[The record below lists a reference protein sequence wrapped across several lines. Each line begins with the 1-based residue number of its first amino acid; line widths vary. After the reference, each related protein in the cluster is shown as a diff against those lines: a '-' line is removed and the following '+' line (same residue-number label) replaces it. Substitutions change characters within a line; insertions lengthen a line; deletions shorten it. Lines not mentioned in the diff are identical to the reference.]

1 MKMKRILS
9 MLAATAVMA
18 SSVAVM
24 GVSADE
30 TTTGGGTD
38 TTRTYS
44 VDEAVVDVDLL
55 PGIDAD
61 WKQISADDEKLT
73 TSDVTYLSD
82 PAIPTVEITETD
94 SGAIRFKMSTEV
106 NKELRTWYDAQCDLN
121 LENVFINGKYLYYD
135 FRAVGQWNINL
146 YLSSEG
152 NAQENAIKLG
162 CYIMANKYDDST
174 VLYTQGAQ
182 GDAKK
187 HTYGYDEDGTAGTY
201 RGRLDLQAAIEDA
214 IKGGAVEESKL
225 PANLLK
231 DGGYVDLYRVGFWV
245 VGATS
250 SNLTVNSFFLG
261 HDPSDPTVTEP
272 EITSAQTTAATQA
285 DGANATTGNGSNT
298 TDSSDSTM
306 TIVIVV
312 VVVVV
317 VAAAIIV
324 GVVISKKKK
333 K

>member
-9 MLAATAVMA
+9 MLAATAIMA
-18 SSVAVM
+18 SSAAVM

-30 TTTGGGTD
+30 TTPTNGAD
-38 TTRTYS
+38 YS
-44 VDEAVVDVDLL
+44 VDDAIVDQDLL
-55 PGIDAD
+55 PKASAE
-61 WKQISADDEKLT
+61 WKQISANDPNLMDSTKLVYT
-73 TSDVTYLSD
+73 AT
-82 PAIPTVEITETD
+82 PEIPTVTVEETD
-94 SGAIRFKMSTEV
+94 AGALRIKMT
-106 NKELRTWYDAQCDLN
+106 KEIDKEKRTWYDAQSDLN
-121 LENVFINGKYLYYD
+121 LKDVFISGKYLYYD
-135 FRAVGQWNINL
+135 FKAVGQWNINL
-146 YLSSEG
+146 YLSDEG
-152 NAQENAIKLG
+152 NAQDNAIKLG

-174 VLYTQGAQ
+174 ILYTQGAQ

-201 RGRLDLQAAIEDA
+201 KGRLDLQAAIEDA

-261 HDPSDPTVTEP
+261 HDPSDPVVTEP

-285 DGANATTGNGSNT
+285 DGADATTGNGSNT

-317 VAAAIIV
+317 VAAAIIA

>member
-94 SGAIRFKMSTEV
+94 SGAIRFKMGKDI

-121 LENVFINGKYLYYD
+121 LENVFINGKYLY
-135 FRAVGQWNINL
+135 I
-146 YLSSEG
+146 
-152 NAQENAIKLG
+152 
-162 CYIMANKYDDST
+162 
-174 VLYTQGAQ
+174 
-182 GDAKK
+182 
-187 HTYGYDEDGTAGTY
+187 
-201 RGRLDLQAAIEDA
+201 
-214 IKGGAVEESKL
+214 
-225 PANLLK
+225 K
-231 DGGYVDLYRVGFWV
+231 DGDTVWNPGWQPTKTELDSYECRHGIGYSRF
-245 VGATS
+245 TS
-250 SNLTVNSFFLG
+250 SKVSRC
-261 HDPSDPTVTEP
+261 TERSSVASRCWWSMSS
-272 EITSAQTTAATQA
+272 TS
-285 DGANATTGNGSNT
+285 
-298 TDSSDSTM
+298 
-306 TIVIVV
+306 
-312 VVVVV
+312 
-317 VAAAIIV
+317 VARKQYV
-324 GVVISKKKK
+324 RLV
-333 K
+333 